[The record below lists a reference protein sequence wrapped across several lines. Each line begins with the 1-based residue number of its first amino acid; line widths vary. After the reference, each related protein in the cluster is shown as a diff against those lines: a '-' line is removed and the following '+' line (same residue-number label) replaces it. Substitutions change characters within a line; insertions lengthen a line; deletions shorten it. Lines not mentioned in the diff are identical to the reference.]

1 MKHSAEMSP
10 ERWNRI
16 QQLFDSAIEVESSMR
31 MAWLAE
37 TCADD
42 VALRE
47 EVVALLNA
55 SEDAQCALDPAI
67 DRAIAGAL
75 GELGAMQPGTIIGR
89 YRIVRLLGRGGM
101 GAVYLAERADQQF
114 DQQVA
119 LKLINRSVAGSS
131 VARRFRSERQ
141 ILAYLNHPNI
151 ARLFDGGASEDGVP
165 YLAMEYVEGTRIDV
179 YCEQRQ
185 LSLEQR
191 LRLFQHVCAAV
202 QCAHQNL
209 VVHRDIKPSNILVT
223 ADGVPKLLDFGIAKL
238 LDSRHTGTLSELT
251 RVQERVLTPEHAS
264 PEQVKGGPI
273 GTASDVYSLGVLLY
287 ELLSGARPYA
297 LSSRSLD
304 ELERHICTVQPLKP
318 SAAAISRESSE
329 RSRAIARALAGDLD
343 NIVLRAMHKEPQ
355 RRYQSAAAL
364 ADDIQ
369 NYLDHRPVTAR
380 PDAWS
385 YRAGKFLRR
394 HLVPT
399 AAASAVVLVIALLV
413 AFYTIRLA
421 AERDYAEVQAEKSAQ
436 VAQFLT
442 DIFRVADPS
451 RAQGRQITALELLDQ
466 GARDIDERLADQP
479 FVRADLL
486 AAIGLSYKNLS
497 EYRRAGELLE
507 RSLAIKT
514 AAGLENTREFAL
526 TVYELANLRRFEGR
540 FEDSERQFKRALAI
554 QQRIFDGPHKDTA
567 ATLTHLAVLYYEMQ
581 RLEDSLMLQ
590 RRALEMTRAVLGPT
604 HNETADR
611 MNNLALVLQ
620 ELDRYQ
626 EAERYLREAL
636 RIRLDVLGPRHPA
649 TLVAQYNLGLLLRST
664 GRYRQAEVLFRELL
678 PLRKAVQ
685 GPTHPSVAY
694 TSSAYGGVMTELGRF
709 DEAEAL
715 LKDALHVLSEKLGE
729 SHWRTGAVMRRLGL
743 LALERGDY
751 PQAHRQLEAALAI
764 DIATFGSESVNA
776 HKTRTLIARALA
788 AQGETQEATRLLEQS
803 FAALREKVGMDA
815 MDIQGTLN
823 ALGRVRLEDHR
834 LEEAAKLFKQ
844 ALANAE
850 RVGGAHSPDAADALL
865 GLSEVALKQDEA
877 PVAVN
882 LAERAIANLRSEF
895 AADHWRVAMAEAV
908 LDRASVA
915 ARSAVVLPKEQRS
928 SPQSTQRSRR

>member
-1 MKHSAEMSP
+1 MEHSAEMSS

-16 QQLFDSAIEVESSMR
+16 QRLFDGAFALEAR
-31 MAWLAE
+31 ARGAWLAE
-37 TCADD
+37 HCADD
-42 VALRE
+42 VVLRE

-55 SEDAQCALDPAI
+55 SEDPRHPLDPAI

-75 GELGAMQPGTIIGR
+75 GELGAVEPGEIIGR

-131 VARRFRSERQ
+131 IARRFRSERQ

-165 YLAMEYVEGTRIDV
+165 YLAMEYVEGTRIDA
-179 YCEQRQ
+179 YCEQQ
-185 LSLEQR
+185 HLSLEQR

-209 VVHRDIKPSNILVT
+209 IVHRDIKPSNILVT
-223 ADGVPKLLDFGIAKL
+223 AAGVPKLLDFGIAKL
-238 LDSRHTGTLSELT
+238 LDSRNTGTLADLT

-287 ELLSGARPYA
+287 ELLSGTRPYA
-297 LSSRSLD
+297 LSNRSLE

-318 SAAAISRESSE
+318 SAAAISREPSE
-329 RSRAIARALAGDLD
+329 RSRALARELAGDLD

-369 NYLDHRPVTAR
+369 NYLDHRPITAR

-385 YRAGKFLRR
+385 YRASKFLRR
-394 HLVPT
+394 NIVPT
-399 AAASAVVLVIALLV
+399 LATSVVMLVIASLV
-413 AFYTIRLA
+413 AFYTMRLA
-421 AERDYAEVQAEKSAQ
+421 AERDYAEVQAKKSAQ

-466 GARDIDERLADQP
+466 GARDIDESLADQTL
-479 FVRADLL
+479 VRADLL

-497 EYRRAGELLE
+497 EYHRAGELLE

-514 AAGLENTREFAL
+514 AAGLESTRDFAL

-581 RLEDSLMLQ
+581 RLEDSLKLQ
-590 RRALEMTRAVLGPT
+590 RQALEMTRAVLGPS

-636 RIRLDVLGPRHPA
+636 GIRLDALGPRHPA

-664 GRYRQAEVLFRELL
+664 GRYRQAEALFRELL
-678 PLRKAVQ
+678 PLRRAVQ
-685 GPTHPSVAY
+685 GATHPSVAY
-694 TSSAYGGVMTELGRF
+694 TSSAYGGVMTALGRF
-709 DEAEAL
+709 DEAETL
-715 LKDALHVLSEKLGE
+715 LKDALRVLSAKLGE
-729 SHWRTGAVMRRLGL
+729 SHWRTGVVMSRLGS
-743 LALERGDY
+743 LALARGDY
-751 PQAHRQLEAALAI
+751 AEAQRHLEAALTI
-764 DIATFGSESVNA
+764 NVATFGPESVNA
-776 HKTRTLIARALA
+776 HKARTLVARALA
-788 AQGETQEATRLLEQS
+788 AQRETREATRLLEQS

-815 MDIQGTLN
+815 MDIQSTLN
-823 ALGRVRLEDHR
+823 ALGRVRLEENR
-834 LEEAAKLFKQ
+834 LEEATKLFKQ

-850 RVGGAHSPDAADALL
+850 RVGGPHSPDAADALL
-865 GLSEVALKQDEA
+865 GLSEIALEQDQA

-882 LAERAIANLRSEF
+882 LAERAIANLRSQF
-895 AADHWRVAMAEAV
+895 SADHWRVAIAEAV
-908 LDRASVA
+908 LDRARF
-915 ARSAVVLPKEQRS
+915 ARRTK
-928 SPQSTQRSRR
+928 